1 MPQKER
7 VKPPG
12 ARDMANDFVPVHVA
26 PNACCGTETYND
38 AMDCCV
44 EEDGRKKVKRNQVC
58 EASEEEE
65 GSDERYVAYA
75 IQAYA
80 KIILNSFSGLRSK
93 VTVVKIECPRT

>member
-1 MPQKER
+1 MTRKFDLFKNNPIILEDDPKDGSKKEKGGTYGMPQKER

-58 EASEEEE
+58 EESEEE
-65 GSDERYVAYA
+65 GSDER
-75 IQAYA
+75 
-80 KIILNSFSGLRSK
+80 
-93 VTVVKIECPRT
+93 

>member
-58 EASEEEE
+58 EESEEE
-65 GSDERYVAYA
+65 GSDER
-75 IQAYA
+75 
-80 KIILNSFSGLRSK
+80 
-93 VTVVKIECPRT
+93 IESPEPQNYSDEPEYDEEEE